1 MSPFA
6 MNYRKTLLFILVLST
21 VNFFPAFASV
31 QPEPEYTVQVS
42 VSRDTIIL
50 GGSITDDGGM
60 ILAGKRILSGNS
72 YALLMKVSETG
83 VMAWEKTYGDG
94 DDYLT
99 DVKQTDN
106 GNYVAVGT
114 ATNDGEEAVWVIRTS
129 ASGTLNWEYT
139 HAFANSYGESLIEDK
154 DGRIAWA
161 GQRLMEG
168 DMILFYGLL
177 DADGNEIT
185 YNNLFYPEEAYA
197 KKIIQTI
204 DGGYLIA
211 GDGVQDNYLGRQVL
225 FLKLDSDFKQDWSE
239 LYGGPNEEDV
249 LYDVLETPAGN
260 YAAFSGH
267 FDKGYKGVILEAN
280 KTGDIQ
286 YYKNFKVP
294 SYFTGKGLV
303 RLGDEDYVYV
313 GVINGDINTTY
324 IGQVPL
330 DTYQPWELEITA
342 NDVIV
347 EAVGL
352 VGDSELLMAGTIT
365 LSLKQPAVQKT
376 SSIADPPCS
385 LKVTVRDT
393 EGSPI
398 RGADVA
404 AVTKMDV
411 GISGTTNTNGEALF
425 DEVTPG
431 THTIQISANGYET
444 ETTSVE
450 CPSGESV
457 SIIIPLM
464 NEETGTET
472 EPETDPETDTETE
485 TSAETE
491 TSDNTDTSSET
502 ETGTETDT
510 ETQTNT
516 DTSSETETSDNTGD
530 QQTTDT
536 ETDTTS
542 TTDDTEQE
550 SEASN
555 NNMLYIGGAIALVGA
570 IMVAYYLG
578 TRRN

>member
-1 MSPFA
+1 
-6 MNYRKTLLFILVLST
+6 MNFWKSTLFILVISSFLIT
-21 VNFFPAFASV
+21 PLYASV
-31 QPEPEYTVQVS
+31 QPESKYTAPVS

-50 GGSITDDGGM
+50 GASITDDGGM

-129 ASGTLNWEYT
+129 ASGTLDWEYT
-139 HAFANSYGESLIEDK
+139 HLFSNSYGASLIEDK
-154 DGRIAWA
+154 DGQIAWA

-185 YNNLFYPEEAYA
+185 YNSLFYPEEAYA

-204 DGGYLIA
+204 DGGYLVA

-249 LYDVLETPAGN
+249 LYDVLETPVGN
-260 YAAFSGH
+260 YVAFSGR
-267 FDKGYKGVILEAN
+267 FDKGYKGMIMEAN
-280 KTGDIQ
+280 KTGELQ
-286 YYKNFKVP
+286 YYKNFQVP

-313 GVINGDINTTY
+313 GVINGDTNSTY
-324 IGQVPL
+324 IGEVPL
-330 DTYQPWELEITA
+330 DTYQPWELEITN
-342 NDVIV
+342 NDIIV

-352 VGDSELLMAGTIT
+352 IGDSELLMAGTIT
-365 LSLKQPAVQKT
+365 LSLKQPVIQKT

-398 RGADVA
+398 RGADVN

-411 GISGTTNTNGEALF
+411 GISGTTDTNGEALF

-464 NEETGTET
+464 DEETSTET
-472 EPETDPETDTETE
+472 EPETDPEADTETQTETE
-485 TSAETE
+485 TPTETE
-491 TSDNTDTSSET
+491 TDTSSET
-502 ETGTETDT
+502 ESDET
-510 ETQTNT
+510 
-516 DTSSETETSDNTGD
+516 SPETETS
-530 QQTTDT
+530 TDT
-536 ETDTTS
+536 ETDTGEETSTDTSEDSSTDS
-542 TTDDTEQE
+542 TTDEPETPNETPQ
-550 SEASN
+550 SN
-555 NNMLYIGGAIALVGA
+555 NTMLYIGAAAALIIVAGA
-570 IMVAYYLG
+570 AYFLG
-578 TRRN
+578 TKRA